1 VIEVTL
7 VGQGLGA
14 VLGLHVSNAVIPVQ
28 DHDQVP
34 PEVPAGAEGTAMVG
48 VAGAEPVLLVK
59 EADPR
64 CLTGE
69 GILEIGTL
77 RKCLLA

>member
-14 VLGLHVSNAVIPVQ
+14 VLGLHVSNAVIHGQ

-34 PEVPAGAEGTAMVG
+34 PEVPGVVGTAM
-48 VAGAEPVLLVK
+48 EEELVLLAK

-64 CLTGE
+64 CLTGG

-77 RKCLLA
+77 RKCLPA

>member
-1 VIEVTL
+1 MIEVTL

-14 VLGLHVSNAVIPVQ
+14 VLGLHVSNAVIHGQ

-34 PEVPAGAEGTAMVG
+34 PEVPGVVGTAM
-48 VAGAEPVLLVK
+48 EEELVLLAK

-64 CLTGE
+64 CLTGG

-77 RKCLLA
+77 RKCLPA

>member
-1 VIEVTL
+1 VNEVTL
-7 VGQGLGA
+7 DGQGLGA

-34 PEVPAGAEGTAMVG
+34 LGVPAGAVGIAMVG
-48 VAGAEPVLLVK
+48 VAEAELVLLAK

>member
-1 VIEVTL
+1 MIEVTL

-14 VLGLHVSNAVIPVQ
+14 VLDLHVSNAVIPVQ

-34 PEVPAGAEGTAMVG
+34 PGAPAGAVGTDMPG
-48 VAGAEPVLLVK
+48 VVEDGLVLPAK

-64 CLTGE
+64 CLTG
-69 GILEIGTL
+69 GDILEIGTL

>member
-1 VIEVTL
+1 MIEVTL

-14 VLGLHVSNAVIPVQ
+14 DLGLHVSNAVTLAQ

-34 PEVPAGAEGTAMVG
+34 PGVPAGAVGTAMAG
-48 VAGAEPVLLVK
+48 VVGAEPAPPAK
-59 EADPR
+59 EAEAR

>member
-7 VGQGLGA
+7 DGQGLGA

-34 PEVPAGAEGTAMVG
+34 PGVPAGAVGTAMAG
-48 VAGAEPVLLVK
+48 VVEAELVLHAK

-64 CLTGE
+64 CLTG
-69 GILEIGTL
+69 GDILEIGTL
-77 RKCLLA
+77 RKCRLA

>member
-1 VIEVTL
+1 VNEVTL

-14 VLGLHVSNAVIPVQ
+14 VLDLHVSNAVIPVQ

-34 PEVPAGAEGTAMVG
+34 PGVPAGVVGTDMPG
-48 VAGAEPVLLVK
+48 VAGAELVLPAN

-64 CLTGE
+64 CLTG
-69 GILEIGTL
+69 GDILEIGTL

>member
-1 VIEVTL
+1 MNEVTL
-7 VGQGLGA
+7 DGQGLGA

-34 PEVPAGAEGTAMVG
+34 PGVPAGAEGNDMAG
-48 VAGAEPVLLVK
+48 VAGAEPVLLAK
-59 EADPR
+59 EADPL
-64 CLTGE
+64 CLTGG

-77 RKCLLA
+77 RKCLPA

>member
-34 PEVPAGAEGTAMVG
+34 PGVPAGAVETAMEG
-48 VAGAEPVLLVK
+48 VAEAELVLPAK
-59 EADPR
+59 EAEAR

>member
-14 VLGLHVSNAVIPVQ
+14 VLGLHVSNAVIHGQ

-34 PEVPAGAEGTAMVG
+34 PEVPGVVGTAMEG
-48 VAGAEPVLLVK
+48 DLVLLAK

-64 CLTGE
+64 CLTGG

-77 RKCLLA
+77 RKCLPA

>member
-1 VIEVTL
+1 MTL

-34 PEVPAGAEGTAMVG
+34 PGVPAGAAGNAREG
-48 VAGAEPVLLVK
+48 VAGAELVLLAK
-59 EADPR
+59 EAEAR